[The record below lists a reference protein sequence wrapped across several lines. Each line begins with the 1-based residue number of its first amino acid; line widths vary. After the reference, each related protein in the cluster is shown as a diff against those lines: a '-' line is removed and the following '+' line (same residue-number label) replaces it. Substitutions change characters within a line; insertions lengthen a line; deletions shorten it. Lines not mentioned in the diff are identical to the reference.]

1 MNYVRCPIQ
10 VSQRSNRLRAK
21 ITDLFMAD
29 MNDNNNWYKSKK
41 AVVSH
46 FENTIF
52 ILCFFNVNF

>member
-1 MNYVRCPIQ
+1 MNYAKCPVR

-21 ITDLFMAD
+21 ITDLFVAD
-29 MNDNNNWYKSKK
+29 MNDINNRYKSKK

>member
-1 MNYVRCPIQ
+1 
-10 VSQRSNRLRAK
+10 
-21 ITDLFMAD
+21 MAD
-29 MNDNNNWYKSKK
+29 MNDINNWYKSKK